1 MKGNAMIRRHYLAA
15 ALVAGALCALSA
27 WADGNATNPTP
38 TTPQLLARSTA
49 AEWRQPNPEN
59 LVVMKLASGR
69 VLIEL
74 APDFTPLHAANIRTL
89 IRQHYFDG
97 LAIVRVQDNFVTQWD
112 DPAGDD
118 NGDKA
123 KIRPL
128 GKAKAT
134 VPPEFTRAIDAKLP
148 WSELPDGDVYAPQV
162 GFSEGFPVARDP
174 ASGQEWLTHC
184 YGMVGVGRDNPP
196 DSGNGSALYA
206 VIGQAPRRL
215 DRNLAVIGRVLD
227 GMPLLSSLPRGAGPM
242 GFYDK
247 PAQQVAIQSVRL
259 AADLPAAQRPAIEV
273 LRTDSPTFA
282 ALVAAKRNRRDAF
295 YTVPAGKIDVCSID
309 VPMRQIMASATPKR

>member
-1 MKGNAMIRRHYLAA
+1 MIRCRQFAA
-15 ALVAGALCALSA
+15 ALLTSLMFALPALA
-27 WADGNATNPTP
+27 EKDQAAPTL
-38 TTPQLLARSTA
+38 TTPQLLAKSTSD
-49 AEWRQPNPEN
+49 EWRKPNPEN
-59 LVVMKLASGR
+59 LVVMQLASGR

-118 NGDKA
+118 NGDKS
-123 KIRPL
+123 KMHPL

-134 VPPEFTRAIDAKLP
+134 VPPEFTRPIDAKLP
-148 WSELPDGDVYAPQV
+148 WTRLPDGDVYAAEV

-184 YGMVGVGRDNPP
+184 YGMVGVGRDNGA
-196 DSGNGSALYA
+196 DTGNGSALYA

-227 GMPLLSSLPRGAGPM
+227 GMPLLSSLPRGTGPM

-247 PAQQVAIQSVRL
+247 PSQQVAIQSVQL
-259 AADLPAAQRPAIEV
+259 AADLPAAQRPSIEV
-273 LRTDSPTFA
+273 LRTDSKTFA
-282 ALVAAKRNRRDAF
+282 ALVDAKRNRRDAF
-295 YTVPAGKIDVCSID
+295 YTVPAGKIDICSID
-309 VPMRQIMASATPKR
+309 VPMRAIPTAAATRH

>member
-1 MKGNAMIRRHYLAA
+1 MIRRYHLAA
-15 ALVAGALCALSA
+15 FVMASFLFALPALAEK
-27 WADGNATNPTP
+27 DPATPTL
-38 TTPQLLARSTA
+38 TTPQLLAKSTPS
-49 AEWRQPNPEN
+49 EWRRPNPEN
-59 LVVMKLASGR
+59 LLVMQLASGR

-74 APDFTPLHAANIRTL
+74 APDFTPLHAANIRML

-123 KIRPL
+123 RIRSL
-128 GKAKAT
+128 GKAAVT
-134 VPPEFTRAIDAKLP
+134 VPPEFTRPIDAKLP
-148 WSELPDGDVYAPQV
+148 WTKLPDGDVYAPEV
-162 GFSEGFPVARDP
+162 GFTEGFPVARDP
-174 ASGQEWLTHC
+174 AHGKEWLTHC
-184 YGMVGVGRDNPP
+184 YGMVGVGRDNGA
-196 DSGNGSALYA
+196 DTGNGSALYA

-247 PAQQVAIQSVRL
+247 PAQQVTIQSIQL
-259 AADLPAAQRPAIEV
+259 AADLPAAQQPSIEV
-273 LRTDSPTFA
+273 LRTDSKTFA
-282 ALVAAKRNRRDAF
+282 ALIDARRNRRDAF
-295 YTVPAGKIDVCSID
+295 YTVPAGKIDICSID
-309 VPMRQIMASATPKR
+309 VPMREISAASTGKH

>member
-1 MKGNAMIRRHYLAA
+1 MIRCHPFAA
-15 ALVAGALCALSA
+15 ALLISALFAMPALA
-27 WADGNATNPTP
+27 EKDQTKTTP
-38 TTPQLLARSTA
+38 TAPQLLARSTSD
-49 AEWRQPNPEN
+49 EWRRPNPEN
-59 LVVMKLASGR
+59 LVVMQLASGR

-118 NGDKA
+118 NGNKA
-123 KIRPL
+123 KVRSL
-128 GKAKAT
+128 GKAAAT
-134 VPPEFTRAIDAKLP
+134 VPPEFTRPIDAKLP
-148 WSELPDGDVYAPQV
+148 WTTLPDGDVYAAEV
-162 GFSEGFPVARDP
+162 GFTEGFPVARDP

-227 GMPLLSSLPRGAGPM
+227 GMPLLSSLPRGTGPM

-247 PAQQVAIQSVRL
+247 PSQQVAIQSVRL
-259 AADLPAAQRPAIEV
+259 AADLPAAQRPSIEV
-273 LRTDSPTFA
+273 LRTDSKTFA
-282 ALVAAKRNRRDAF
+282 ALVDAKRNRRDAF
-295 YTVPAGKIDVCSID
+295 YTVPAGKIDICSID
-309 VPMRQIMASATPKR
+309 VPMREITTAFANKH